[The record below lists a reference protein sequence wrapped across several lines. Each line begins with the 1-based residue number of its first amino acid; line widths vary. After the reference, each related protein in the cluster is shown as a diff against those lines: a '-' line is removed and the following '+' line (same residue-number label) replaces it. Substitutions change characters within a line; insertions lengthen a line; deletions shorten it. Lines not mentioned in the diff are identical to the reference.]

1 MKRLSDFV
9 LVSIFATLTS
19 AFMLLPTFLDLKSHG
34 EVLTE
39 QISLFSSDIWYFDF
53 FAKSLLG
60 SYDTTKYG
68 SIPTI
73 YIGLLPLIFAIT
85 FSLLNL

>member
-53 FAKSLLG
+53 LLKVFLVVMIRQNMALFQRFI
-60 SYDTTKYG
+60 SVYF
-68 SIPTI
+68 P
-73 YIGLLPLIFAIT
+73 
-85 FSLLNL
+85 